1 MASLQLDRLVGV
13 FSVLLPA
20 VGCAERKVDDEG
32 SIDEEMFD
40 LRLCEGD
47 ELDVMSGLVPVEPTA
62 YTELRDV
69 GLPMGGGD
77 PVGLPHVLDAAGEPC
92 ADATDVDACAQ
103 ALDALPFESQIAW
116 SDYTGVERHRSVAFT
131 RGDAADVLASVS
143 AIRDF
148 LGPIDAAHDAGL
160 IALAEGYGLVCDRGD
175 NAAEADDGW
184 IVFATGGDCDVY
196 AHVLHVSR
204 GGELEIVESGLIRRA
219 DPSCGAVGRLP
230 AGLCRRPR
238 PIRGAAVGR
247 FFAEVAELEASAV
260 AAFGQ
265 LADELAVHRAPRR
278 LLRDAVRSRRDEIRH
293 ARVTARLARRYG
305 AIPTMPRVRPI
316 APRSLVEV
324 AADNAVEGCVR
335 ETFGALVAT
344 LQARRAA
351 DPIVRRA
358 MRSIAIDE
366 TRHAALSWEL
376 AAWAEARM
384 SPAERRRVAAH
395 AREGAER
402 FTADVEYPE
411 AVHRIAGMP
420 RPDEAHALFTAMQR
434 ALM

>member
-1 MASLQLDRLVGV
+1 MASLQLDRLVRV

-20 VGCAERKVDDEG
+20 VGCAEREVVDDG
-32 SIDEEMFD
+32 SIDEAAFD
-40 LRLCEGD
+40 LRLCEGG
-47 ELDVMSGLVPVEPTA
+47 ELDVMSGLSPVEPTA
-62 YTELRDV
+62 YTELRDAW
-69 GLPMGGGD
+69 LSMGGGD
-77 PVGLPHVLDAAGEPC
+77 PLGMPSALDAAGERC
-92 ADATDVDACAQ
+92 ADATDVDICTQ
-103 ALDALPFESQIAW
+103 AFDALPFKSQIVVPELEG
-116 SDYTGVERHRSVAFT
+116 TERHRTVVLTRGNAAEALTSVA
-131 RGDAADVLASVS
+131 

-160 IALAEGYGLVCDRGD
+160 IALAEGYELVCDRDD

-184 IVFATGGDCDVY
+184 IVFATSGQCDVY

-204 GGELEIVESGLIRRA
+204 EGELDIVESGLIRRA

-230 AGLCRRPR
+230 AGLCRRAR
-238 PIRGAAVGR
+238 PTRGGAVGR

-265 LADELAVHRAPRR
+265 LADELAVHRAPRP
-278 LLRDAVRSRRDEIRH
+278 LLRDALRSRRDEIRH

-305 AIPTMPRVRPI
+305 TRPTMPRVRPI

-324 AADNAVEGCVR
+324 AADNAAEGCVR

-351 DPIVRRA
+351 DPFVRNA

-366 TRHAALSWEL
+366 TRHAALSWEI
-376 AAWAEARM
+376 AAWADARL

-395 AREGAER
+395 TRQATER
-402 FTADVEYPE
+402 FVASVEYAE
-411 AVHRIAGMP
+411 AVHRVTGMP
-420 RPDEAHALFTAMQR
+420 RPDEAHALFTALQR
-434 ALM
+434 ALA